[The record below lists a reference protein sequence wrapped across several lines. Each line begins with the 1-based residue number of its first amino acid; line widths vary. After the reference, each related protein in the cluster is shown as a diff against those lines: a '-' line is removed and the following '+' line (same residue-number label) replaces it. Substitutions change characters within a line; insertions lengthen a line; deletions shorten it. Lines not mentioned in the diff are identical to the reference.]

1 MCRRD
6 SAPVGTGTLTRM
18 AAGTKVA
25 GAPRRLRPVQRRS
38 TWIAWGLALQA
49 IGVGI
54 PVTAAL
60 RRAGSDGLLGSIT
73 HYTVRLVWHELL
85 RSRADVALILLGVL
99 VFVAGAIVLA
109 RPFVTRRSTLF
120 CRGPRG
126 RDRRHRRS
134 RCDRPD
140 LRSRHRPRPVS
151 RQCWRSPER
160 HLVAW
165 RRQGQAPPVGTLI

>member
-1 MCRRD
+1 VLVRLGPALRPLRWRACPWGQRQRAT
-6 SAPVGTGTLTRM
+6 SPG
-18 AAGTKVA
+18 
-25 GAPRRLRPVQRRS
+25 LRPVQRRS

-60 RRAGSDGLLGSIT
+60 RRASSDGLFGSIT

-120 CRGPRG
+120 VAVPAAATAGIAVLGVIALVCAAVIALVQSPDSAGNLLNGISWPGG
-126 RDRRHRRS
+126 RKGKRRR
-134 RCDRPD
+134 
-140 LRSRHRPRPVS
+140 
-151 RQCWRSPER
+151 
-160 HLVAW
+160 
-165 RRQGQAPPVGTLI
+165 